1 VDIRFENGSNRTLNM
16 KLCLEGMYEV
26 IHPNMVNVT
35 FTSQGMSR
43 NMFLIKLIQ
52 EHKRGIT
59 FLFYYCLKIVF
70 IIYF

>member
-1 VDIRFENGSNRTLNM
+1 M

-26 IHPNMVNVT
+26 NHLNMVNVT

-59 FLFYYCLKIVF
+59 FLFYYA
-70 IIYF
+70 

>member
-1 VDIRFENGSNRTLNM
+1 M

-26 IHPNMVNVT
+26 NHPNIINVT

-52 EHKRGIT
+52 EHKGIT
-59 FLFYYCLKIVF
+59 FLFYYA
-70 IIYF
+70 

>member
-1 VDIRFENGSNRTLNM
+1 M

-26 IHPNMVNVT
+26 NHPNMINGT
-35 FTSQGMSR
+35 FTNQDLSR